1 MNALFVRR
9 NAVKPVSLGQIDHAG
24 GLGDES
30 ARVKKPDRSEGGTIR
45 RQRLFI
51 RLPANAQRRDD
62 PGSGDGDA
70 LARRGGHC
78 GNQDEIRRVKS

>member
-1 MNALFVRR
+1 
-9 NAVKPVSLGQIDHAG
+9 VKQVSLGQIDDAS

-30 ARVKKPDRSEGGTIR
+30 ARVKKPDRPEGGAIR
-45 RQRLFI
+45 RQRLLI
-51 RLPANAQRRDD
+51 RLPSQAQRRDD